1 MGYYTRVFCSSKN
14 KPKIKDILESL
25 KSNGFAVESDLDE
38 DDLDSSEWTNFELN
52 YDPERLPLLVE
63 LNEKGKSDGL
73 VEEEILEFTQFVG
86 KPNLLEFNKKKV
98 INHLKN
104 TDYIIC
110 IQLPTSDI
118 IDEGY
123 NMNGE
128 LMAYVER
135 NFSGMTQVDREGFYL
150 NNKLLVKIE

>member
-14 KPKIKDILESL
+14 KPKIKELLESL

-38 DDLDSSEWTNFELN
+38 EDLENSEWTNFELN
-52 YDPERLPLLVE
+52 YAPEKLPLLVE

-73 VEEEILEFTQFVG
+73 VEEEILEFIQFVG
-86 KPNLLEFNKKKV
+86 KPNLLELNKKKV

-110 IQLPTSDI
+110 IQLPTLDI
-118 IDEGY
+118 VDEGY
-123 NMNGE
+123 NVNGE

-135 NFSGMTQVDREGFYL
+135 NFSGMIQADREGFYL